1 MKKFF
6 TLLLLFFSL
15 GLFAQKGIVKGFVY
29 DKANGEPVPFASIQI
44 DSSDMGSST
53 DDQGYFS
60 IPGLTVGTH
69 TVKISFLGYEVQTV
83 SVEIKKN
90 QISNLKIFLATKSV
104 DLNVVEISGE
114 RQKNL
119 TESRVS
125 VTSITPVEM
134 KRMPTIGGEADI
146 AQYLQLIPGVI
157 STGDAGGQI
166 VIRGA
171 TTSQTQFLLDGIP
184 IYNSFHS
191 IGLFSVFETDVIKN
205 VDVYTGGFPA
215 QYGTRT
221 GAVIDVSTRDGNRK
235 EVSGDIG
242 ISPFTAHAL
251 LEIPIIK
258 LKEDNGTNAS
268 LILSTKDSY
277 LDQSSK
283 IFYPYAGKGN
293 LPYSFY
299 DVYGKF
305 SLSTGTGNK
314 LSISGFN
321 FRDNADFAAADARW
335 NTFGVGGNFL
345 AAPKNSNIYFNTH
358 VSYSQYAVSLDEQNM
373 GPRSSSI
380 GAFDIGMDFT
390 SYFGN
395 GDLKY
400 GLNVE
405 GTKTNYSFTNSSGE
419 LVTQPESSTDL
430 SVYLM
435 YHKYWKRFVIDV
447 GARMEYYGV
456 IGAVSPEPRLNM
468 KVNITD
474 KIRLKFASGLYSQ
487 DLMTTK
493 NNQDVVD
500 LFAGFLTAPNEAPVD
515 GNGVTHNI
523 PRNMQRSVDA
533 IFGVE
538 ADLAKNLSLN
548 IEPYYKYFWH
558 LFDLNYTGGANAVSP
573 SDYIIQRGVSYGLD
587 VVMKY
592 QYKGLFLY
600 GTYSLAYNTV
610 NNFQQIY
617 NPYYDR
623 RHNVNLVVAYT
634 FGKKHDWE
642 VSGRWNFGSGFPF
655 TQTQSFY
662 ESNPFSGGINT
673 NYTGTNGNL
682 GIIYASQL
690 DGGRL
695 PAYHR
700 LDLEI
705 KKTFSFKKRLKLE
718 INASASNVYD
728 RQNIFYFNPITYNR
742 VNQMPILPSLAV
754 VFSF

>member
-1 MKKFF
+1 MKKIFA
-6 TLLLLFFSL
+6 LLLMLCSL
-15 GLFAQKGIVKGFVY
+15 GLFAQKGVVKGFVY
-29 DKANGEPVPFASIQI
+29 DKANGEPVPFATIQL
-44 DSSDMGSST
+44 DSSTLGTST
-53 DDQGYFS
+53 DDQGFFS
-60 IPGLTVGTH
+60 IPGLNAGTYNLKA
-69 TVKISFLGYEVQTV
+69 TFMGYETQTV
-83 SVEIKKN
+83 TVEIKKN
-90 QISNLKIFLATKSV
+90 QISNLKIFMVTKSV
-104 DLNVVEISGE
+104 DLKDVEVSGE

-125 VTSITPVEM
+125 VTSITPIEM

-146 AQYLQLIPGVI
+146 AQYLQLIPGII
-157 STGDAGGQI
+157 STGDAGGQL

-171 TTSQTQFLLDGIP
+171 TSSQTEFLLDGIP

-242 ISPFTAHAL
+242 VSPFTAHAL
-251 LEIPIIK
+251 LEIPIVK

-283 IFYPYAGKGN
+283 IFYPYAGKNN

-305 SLSTGTGNK
+305 SISTGTGNK
-314 LSISGFN
+314 LSITGFN
-321 FRDNADFAAADARW
+321 FRDNADFAAADAKW

-358 VSYSQYAVSLDEQNM
+358 VSYSQYAISLDEQGM
-373 GPRSSSI
+373 GPRNSSI

-400 GLNVE
+400 GLDVE
-405 GTKTNYSFTNSSGE
+405 GVKTNYSFTNSNSE
-419 LVTQPESSTDL
+419 LVSQPENSTDL

-487 DLMTTK
+487 DIMTTK

-515 GNGVTHNI
+515 GNGNIHNI

-538 ADLAKNLSLN
+538 ADMAKNLTLN
-548 IEPYYKYFWH
+548 VEPYYKYFWH
-558 LFDLNYTGGANAVSP
+558 LFDLNYNNGASQVNP

-587 VVMKY
+587 ILLKY

-623 RHNVNLVVAYT
+623 RHNVNVVIAYT
-634 FGKKHDWE
+634 FGKKRDWE

-662 ESNPFSGGINT
+662 ESNPFAGGIST

-682 GIIYASQL
+682 GVIYANQI

-700 LDLEI
+700 LDFEI
-705 KKTFSFKKRLKLE
+705 KKSFSFKKKLKLE

-728 RQNIFYFNPITYNR
+728 RQNIFYFNPITYTR

-754 VFSF
+754 QFSF

>member
-500 LFAGFLTAPNEAPVD
+500 LFAGFLTPVD